1 MIEIQGLTKRFGEKK
16 AVDAVDLSIPRGQI
30 CGYLGPNG
38 AGKTTTVKML
48 TGILPPDEGS
58 AKIAGFD
65 VVLDSIEVKKRIG
78 MVPESGALFQSL
90 SAREYLL
97 FVGRLYHMEDSII
110 QEKMENTLDFFELK
124 DKIDTPM
131 STFSKGMKQKI
142 VIASALIHQ
151 PEVLFLDEPLNGLD
165 ANTALLIKE
174 LIRNLAD
181 NGVTVFYCSHILEV
195 VENLCDRVVII
206 HEGRLVA
213 DGSVDQLK
221 EMTRKSSLEGVF
233 SELTIDK
240 DTAALARTFSK
251 SISSR
256 R

>member
-110 QEKMENTLDFFELK
+110 QEKMENT
-124 DKIDTPM
+124 
-131 STFSKGMKQKI
+131 
-142 VIASALIHQ
+142 
-151 PEVLFLDEPLNGLD
+151 
-165 ANTALLIKE
+165 
-174 LIRNLAD
+174 
-181 NGVTVFYCSHILEV
+181 
-195 VENLCDRVVII
+195 
-206 HEGRLVA
+206 
-213 DGSVDQLK
+213 
-221 EMTRKSSLEGVF
+221 
-233 SELTIDK
+233 
-240 DTAALARTFSK
+240 
-251 SISSR
+251 
-256 R
+256 